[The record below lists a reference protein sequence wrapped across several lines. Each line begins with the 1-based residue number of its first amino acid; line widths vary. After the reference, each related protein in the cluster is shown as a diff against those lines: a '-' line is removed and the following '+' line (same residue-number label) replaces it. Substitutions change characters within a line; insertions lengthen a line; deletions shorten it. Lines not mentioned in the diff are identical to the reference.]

1 MSKHSVLACH
11 FGACT
16 QSDFIAPT
24 WAQNPH
30 VQTIFPRYLVK
41 HPIVNT
47 TNERIATPDGDFLD
61 IAWSIPTDPHDAKAL
76 VMIFH
81 GLEGS
86 ISSHYAKH
94 LVHTLNQQGFISAL
108 MHFRGCSHELN
119 ITPRAYHS
127 GEVEDPILAITHAS
141 KRYPQLPV
149 YAVGFSL
156 GGNMLMN
163 LVAEH
168 ANRVAV
174 KTAIAVSSPL
184 NLSACAKRMEMGFS
198 RVYQRHL
205 IKSMQQNLLTKLSV
219 LSADYKQEMLDT
231 LGFSENKVAEAVS
244 SLNTFYQFDDKVT
257 APLHGFKDA
266 QTYYD
271 QCSALPKLANISTP
285 SLILHAADDP
295 FMDENVIPN
304 QQQLSSDVAYE
315 LSAHGG
321 HVGFMQGSIFSPKL
335 WLSER
340 IVGHFNFIHEQQ

>member
-1 MSKHSVLACH
+1 
-11 FGACT
+11 
-16 QSDFIAPT
+16 
-24 WAQNPH
+24 
-30 VQTIFPRYLVK
+30 
-41 HPIVNT
+41 
-47 TNERIATPDGDFLD
+47 
-61 IAWSIPTDPHDAKAL
+61 
-76 VMIFH
+76 
-81 GLEGS
+81 
-86 ISSHYAKH
+86 
-94 LVHTLNQQGFISAL
+94 
-108 MHFRGCSHELN
+108 
-119 ITPRAYHS
+119 
-127 GEVEDPILAITHAS
+127 
-141 KRYPQLPV
+141 
-149 YAVGFSL
+149 
-156 GGNMLMN
+156 
-163 LVAEH
+163 
-168 ANRVAV
+168 
-174 KTAIAVSSPL
+174 
-184 NLSACAKRMEMGFS
+184 
-198 RVYQRHL
+198 
-205 IKSMQQNLLTKLSV
+205 MQQNLLTKLSV